1 MNDTVVLILSYLP
14 AAISLVGSVAAAVM
28 TIKKC
33 YSKFDEA
40 ADLRHKIAQQNK
52 RLAKAEE
59 DNIALRQEIHNLIL
73 EMRGIHHVKEN
84 VKKN

>member
-14 AAISLVGSVAAAVM
+14 AAISLLGSVAAAVM

-33 YSKFDEA
+33 YNKFDEA